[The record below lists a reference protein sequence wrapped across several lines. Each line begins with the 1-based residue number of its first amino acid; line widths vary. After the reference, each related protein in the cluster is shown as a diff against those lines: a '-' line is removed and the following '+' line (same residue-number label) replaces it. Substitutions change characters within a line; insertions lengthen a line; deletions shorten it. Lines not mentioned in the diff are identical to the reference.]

1 MLDGTRPTV
10 ESNARARSA
19 KLAILL
25 ACWMGLSPRLLA
37 QQAARPQPPAS
48 LEPQSQRAD
57 APVTAS
63 SQPTPDPSVPKDDR
77 ILWTLPNYL
86 TVEHA
91 SSLPPL
97 TPGGKFKLIAK
108 DTFDPVTFGFTGLE
122 AGINQASNTN
132 PTFGQGLKGYS
143 KRYGLAF
150 ADNAIGNFMTSA
162 VFPIALHQDPRFYQ
176 MGSGGFLHRAWYAG
190 TRVLVTRSDAGT
202 TQCNYSEFFGN
213 AMAAAISN
221 AYHPGPR
228 TLGSNINIWA
238 TQMAWDAVSYEM
250 KEFWPDLHH
259 LVAHHH

>member
-1 MLDGTRPTV
+1 
-10 ESNARARSA
+10 
-19 KLAILL
+19 
-25 ACWMGLSPRLLA
+25 MGLSPRLLA

-108 DTFDPVTFGFTGLE
+108 DTFDPVTFGFIGLE

-213 AMAAAISN
+213 AMAATISN